1 MKLTSLTAISPIDG
15 RYLDQLTDLQPLFS
29 EYGLIRN
36 RVIVEIRWFEMLA
49 NHKSIK
55 ELPSLSQKSTR
66 FLQNIIDN
74 FSESDAKRVKQ
85 IEKKTH
91 HDVKAVEYFLKEKF
105 DKIPALRKHAE
116 FLHFGCTSE
125 DINNLAY
132 GLAIK
137 SAKQKIL
144 LPAMKQSISTLQKLS
159 RKYAAT
165 SMLSRTHGQ
174 SATPTT
180 LGKEFANFVVRL
192 KKQMRLIESVEIMGK
207 LNGAVG
213 NYNAHH
219 VAYPKINWKKVSAQ
233 FIKKLGL
240 TFNSHTTQIEPH
252 DYIAEL
258 SHAMMRFN
266 TILIDLSRDCWLY
279 ISNHYFKLKT
289 QPGEIGSSTMPHKV
303 NPIDFENAEGNLG
316 LANSLLGFFAEKLP
330 ISRWQRDL
338 SDSTVLRN
346 IGVAFGHCTLAYKS
360 ILKGLNKIE
369 PDKKTIANDINNH
382 WEILAEAA
390 QTVMRRYGIENPYEK
405 LKKLTRGK
413 SFNQTK
419 WIELIDSLEI
429 PTKEKDRLK
438 KLTPSKYIGLANKLA
453 KL

>member
-29 EYGLIRN
+29 EYALMRYRI
-36 RVIVEIRWFEMLA
+36 IVEIRWFEMLA
-49 NHKSIK
+49 NHKAIK
-55 ELPSLSQKSTR
+55 ELPSLSQKSIKS
-66 FLQNIIDN
+66 LQNIIDN
-74 FSESDAKRVKQ
+74 FSESDAKHIKQ
-85 IEKKTH
+85 IEKKTR

-105 DKIPALRKHAE
+105 AKIPALKKHAE

-137 SAKQKIL
+137 SAKQNIL
-144 LPAMKQSISTLQKLS
+144 LPVMKQTINALQKLAL
-159 RKYAAT
+159 KQANVA
-165 SMLSRTHGQ
+165 MLSRTHGQ

-192 KKQMRLIESVEIMGK
+192 KKQMQLFDLIEIMGK
-207 LNGAVG
+207 INGAVG
-213 NYNAHH
+213 NYNAHQI
-219 VAYPKINWKKVSAQ
+219 AYPNINWEKRSAQ
-233 FIKKLGL
+233 FVKKLGL
-240 TFNSHTTQIEPH
+240 AFNTHTTQIEPH

-258 SHAMMRFN
+258 AHAIMRFN

-279 ISNHYFKLKT
+279 ISNHYFKLKMKL
-289 QPGEIGSSTMPHKV
+289 GEIGSSTMPHKI

-346 IGVAFGHCTLAYKS
+346 IGVAFGHSLLAYHS
-360 ILKGLNKIE
+360 ILKGLNKLE
-369 PDKKTIANDINNH
+369 PDKKVIADDLDNH
-382 WEILAEAA
+382 WEVLAEAA
-390 QTVMRRYGIENPYEK
+390 QTVMRRYGIVQPYET

-419 WIELIDSLEI
+419 WIELIHQLEI
-429 PTKEKDRLK
+429 PKQEKDRLK
-438 KLTPSKYIGLANKLA
+438 KLTPNNYLGYA
-453 KL
+453 KLLGKL